1 MSADTEEGRA
11 EEEREYAEA
20 LDAAADYIAQ
30 FLVNPELRVTP
41 RQIAD
46 TVMRMKPQV
55 CPWDCDHCRE

>member
-11 EEEREYAEA
+11 EEAREYAEA

-41 RQIAD
+41 ASDRG
-46 TVMRMKPQV
+46 
-55 CPWDCDHCRE
+55 HCHGHEAPAVPVGLRPLP